1 MYAYYR
7 SMSIPATPG
16 GRLGSLTY
24 ILGQCLHIAGTAS
37 PYWTR
42 NEGYHNGIWKDCYK
56 GTCTSVYDE
65 NRIHKWQWLRAVQAM
80 AVLGVIIALFG
91 IIASI
96 VHLRTGNK
104 SLLTI
109 AALSAIGAGILV
121 VLGAVIYVAFNDSS
135 DLYWAF
141 WFEVSAS
148 IIMLFSGVGLF
159 TELCRG

>member
-1 MYAYYR
+1 MLGYDYI
-7 SMSIPATPG
+7 IPTPSA
-16 GRLGSLTY
+16 RARVLVWVIVL
-24 ILGQCLHIAGTAS
+24 GTAFHIVAVVA
-37 PYWTR
+37 PYWTSLS
-42 NEGYHNGIWKDCYK
+42 GTHTGIWK
-56 GTCTSVYDE
+56 TCSDISGCSPLSE
-65 NRIHKWQWLRAVQAM
+65 GKELNEQWLRAVQAM

-91 IIASI
+91 IITSI

-135 DLYWAF
+135 GLYWAF

-148 IIMLFSGVGLF
+148 VIMLFSGVGLF